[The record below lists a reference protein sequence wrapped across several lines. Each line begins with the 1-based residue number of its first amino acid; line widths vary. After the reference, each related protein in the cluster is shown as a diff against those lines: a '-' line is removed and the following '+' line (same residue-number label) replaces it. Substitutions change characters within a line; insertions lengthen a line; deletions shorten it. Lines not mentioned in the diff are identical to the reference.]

1 MKTALKSALTAIRRA
16 FLLYQVRSL
25 EIHLDG
31 IDAVLEGVR
40 DPLALERALVAKAIA
55 RRELARVRSEYVA
68 TLPPG
73 RRVVWSAA

>member
-1 MKTALKSALTAIRRA
+1 MKTTIKTALTALRRA

-31 IDAVLEGVR
+31 IDAALEGVR
-40 DPLALERALVAKAIA
+40 DPLAIERARIAQAIA

>member
-1 MKTALKSALTAIRRA
+1 MKSALKSALTAARRA
-16 FLLYQVRSL
+16 FLRFQIRSL

-31 IDAVLEGVR
+31 IDAALEGVR
-40 DPLALERALVAKAIA
+40 DSLAIERARVAQAIA

-73 RRVVWSAA
+73 RRVIWSAA